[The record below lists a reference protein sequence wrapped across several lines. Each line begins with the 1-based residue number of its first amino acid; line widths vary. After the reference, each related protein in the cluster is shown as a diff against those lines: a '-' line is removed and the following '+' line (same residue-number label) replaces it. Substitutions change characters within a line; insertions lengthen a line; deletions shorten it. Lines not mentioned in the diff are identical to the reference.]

1 MVIGT
6 SKSNS
11 NGRKLRSPPADIF
24 VWGMHP
30 ETTPQDIV
38 KDLADCD
45 ITIEE
50 KDIMKKSKEGAA
62 LLSFKVSV
70 RAEDLQ
76 KALDPT
82 VWPMRVKVR
91 EYVYYPK
98 KKADDSQPSNKAPQN
113 NTQRAP
119 SAPNEVRVSVTDMN
133 VETAAPLIN

>member
-1 MVIGT
+1 
-6 SKSNS
+6 
-11 NGRKLRSPPADIF
+11 
-24 VWGMHP
+24 MHP
-30 ETTPQDIV
+30 ETTPEDIV

-70 RAEDLQ
+70 RADDLQ

-91 EYVYYPK
+91 EYVYYTK
-98 KKADDSQPSNKAPQN
+98 KKVDDSQQSSKTPKHSQPPA
-113 NTQRAP
+113 
-119 SAPNEVRVSVTDMN
+119 SNEVPNVAVNDVN
-133 VETAAPLIN
+133 VETAAPLISQ

>member
-1 MVIGT
+1 MLSQMVKNQRKKPVVVGT
-6 SKSNS
+6 SKANT
-11 NGRKLRSPPADIF
+11 NGRKLRPPPADIF

-38 KDLADCD
+38 NDLADSD

-50 KDIMKKSKEGAA
+50 KDIMKKSKDGAA

-70 RAEDLQ
+70 RADDLQ

-91 EYVYYPK
+91 EYVYYTK
-98 KKADDSQPSNKAPQN
+98 KKVDDSQQSSLSIANLLLQMKFQ
-113 NTQRAP
+113 
-119 SAPNEVRVSVTDMN
+119 M
-133 VETAAPLIN
+133 